1 MATLPKGKKP
11 KPASRGG
18 SPNPYSYPV
27 PVDVVPVVETTEEL
41 VMGMAGWVLAVL
53 LVALMLPL
61 LAFMYLDVLEAKHD
75 VKQQLEKVEKLRR
88 EVERKNRDKEPA
100 NNDILDNPVFDRVRR
115 PFSLSLPRPKKLGD
129 S

>member
-11 KPASRGG
+11 KPASRGS

-41 VMGMAGWVLAVL
+41 VMGMVGWVVAVL

-61 LAFMYLDVLEAKHD
+61 LAFMYLDILETRNDA
-75 VKQQLEKVEKLRR
+75 KQQLEKVEKLRR
-88 EVERKNRDKEPA
+88 EIERKNRDSPKEFE
-100 NNDILDNPVFDRVRR
+100 DNPIFDRR
-115 PFSLSLPRPKKLGD
+115 KKHE
-129 S
+129 

>member
-1 MATLPKGKKP
+1 
-11 KPASRGG
+11 
-18 SPNPYSYPV
+18 
-27 PVDVVPVVETTEEL
+27 
-41 VMGMAGWVLAVL
+41 MGMAGWVVAVF
-53 LVALMLPL
+53 LVAFMLPL
-61 LAFMYLDVLEAKHD
+61 LAFMYLDVLEAKHE

-88 EVERKNRDKEPA
+88 EIERKNRDKEPA

>member
-1 MATLPKGKKP
+1 
-11 KPASRGG
+11 
-18 SPNPYSYPV
+18 
-27 PVDVVPVVETTEEL
+27 
-41 VMGMAGWVLAVL
+41 MGMLGWVLAVL

>member
-18 SPNPYSYPV
+18 SSNPYSYPV
-27 PVDVVPVVETTEEL
+27 PVDVAPVAETTEEL
-41 VMGMAGWVLAVL
+41 VMGMAGWVVAVL
-53 LVALMLPL
+53 LVAFMLPL

-88 EVERKNRDKEPA
+88 EVDRKNRKTPEEFK
-100 NNDILDNPVFDRVRR
+100 DNPLFDRR
-115 PFSLSLPRPKKLGD
+115 KKHE
-129 S
+129 